1 MPTDLTTQISLSLSP
16 SSSHTHTHVQRE
28 IRSCQ
33 GHQEARDA
41 LLFEF

>member
-1 MPTDLTTQISLSLSP
+1 MPTDLTTQISLSLSLFFSLP
-16 SSSHTHTHVQRE
+16 HTCTE